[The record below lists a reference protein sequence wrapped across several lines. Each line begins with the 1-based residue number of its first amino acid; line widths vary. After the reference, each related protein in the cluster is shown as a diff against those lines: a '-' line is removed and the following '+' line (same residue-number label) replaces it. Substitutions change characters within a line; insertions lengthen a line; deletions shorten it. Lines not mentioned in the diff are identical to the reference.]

1 MNESILRRFCESPR
15 RGLVVTIVTG
25 LFGLVVM
32 IPLADDYF
40 NSRENRADLE
50 AKLADA
56 KQSQQA
62 LPGLEQ
68 KTKEI
73 EALLDAREAQCVTE
87 ASLSDY
93 RTRLVDTIRDTGC
106 RIQRLDL
113 AQPMSR
119 PWIEAD
125 SPLIDRPRPDKNAKV
140 TPYNLEKR
148 TLSLSVAG
156 RVTDIL
162 ALLEKLEHEPTLAY
176 PQSLE
181 FRATDNSS
189 DLVTLDMQMWLF
201 SLERKKL

>member
-1 MNESILRRFCESPR
+1 
-15 RGLVVTIVTG
+15 
-25 LFGLVVM
+25 M

-40 NSRENRADLE
+40 DSRESHADLE
-50 AKLADA
+50 AKLVIAE
-56 KQSQQA
+56 QSQKA
-62 LPGLEQ
+62 LPTLEQ
-68 KTKEI
+68 MTQET
-73 EALLDAREAQCVTE
+73 ETLLDAREAQCVSE

-93 RTRLVDTIRDTGC
+93 RTRLVAMIRDAGC
-106 RIQRLDL
+106 GIQRLDL
-113 AQPMSR
+113 AQAVSR
-119 PWIEAD
+119 PWTEGD
-125 SPLIDRPRPDKNAKV
+125 SPLEDRPLPDKNAKV

-148 TLSLSVAG
+148 TLSFSVAG

-162 ALLEKLEHEPTLAY
+162 ALLEKLENEPTLAY

>member
-15 RGLVVTIVTG
+15 RGLIVTIVTG

-40 NSRENRADLE
+40 DSRENRADLE
-50 AKLADA
+50 AKLLVAE
-56 KQSQQA
+56 QSQQA
-62 LPGLEQ
+62 LPKLEE
-68 KTKEI
+68 KTQEI
-73 EALLDAREAQCVTE
+73 EAQLSAREAQCVTE

-93 RTRLVDTIRDTGC
+93 RTRLVDTIRDAGC

-113 AQPMSR
+113 AQAMSR
-119 PWIEAD
+119 PWNEAD
-125 SPLIDRPRPDKNAKV
+125 TPLVERPRSDKNAKA

-162 ALLEKLEHEPTLAY
+162 GLLEKLEHEPTLAY

-181 FRATDNSS
+181 FLATDNSS
-189 DLVTLDMQMWLF
+189 DVVTLNMQMWLF